1 MADYVSSDHVDS
13 RDHRRIAL
21 DKALLL
27 AMRSQPDPVQEVDS
41 ATVLA
46 VARSFL
52 AFLEGKEG

>member
-21 DKALLL
+21 DKALQLVL
-27 AMRSQPDPVQEVDS
+27 HSRPAPVQEGDS
-41 ATVLA
+41 HTVLA